1 MACLLL
7 WPEINFFFICS
18 CHLNFSSFCM
28 HSRPRR
34 LLSAAAASRTWARTR
49 LSVESFY
56 KLRLECH
63 DIDGE
68 FVSLSL
74 RHRRPTHNANFP
86 IFFFFVHCCDD
97 LVAVVG
103 CIPHA
108 SGNVGMELSLLAA
121 SWDAPSLIKI
131 HALFHSDSENVF
143 HALSRKRRSFNTSQ
157 KCFVSQRQM
166 R

>member
-7 WPEINFFFICS
+7 WPEINLFFICS

-86 IFFFFVHCCDD
+86 IFFSCTAAMISLPSLAAF
-97 LVAVVG
+97 
-103 CIPHA
+103 HA
-108 SGNVGMELSLLAA
+108 SGNVGMKLSLLAA

-157 KCFVSQRQM
+157 KCFVSQRHM

>member
-1 MACLLL
+1 MFVLSTFFTTLCGFCLLL
-7 WPEINFFFICS
+7 WPEINLFFICS

-86 IFFFFVHCCDD
+86 IFFFFRALLRWSRCRRWLHS
-97 LVAVVG
+97 
-103 CIPHA
+103 IA
-108 SGNVGMELSLLAA
+108 SGNVGMELSLLEA

-131 HALFHSDSENVF
+131 HALFFSDSENVF
-143 HALSRKRRSFNTSQ
+143 HALSRKTEI
-157 KCFVSQRQM
+157 V
-166 R
+166 